1 MASIAMKDLLEA
13 GVHFGHQT
21 RRWNP
26 KMKRYIYGSRN
37 GIYIIDLHQSLK
49 LFDDAQKFVQDIV
62 IGGGTILFVGTK
74 KQASDAVAEAATRS
88 RQYYVNSRWLGGML
102 TNFRTI
108 QSRIGRLRELE
119 SMEREGIFLKLTK
132 KEAALLTEEKERL
145 ERFLGGIKEMP
156 RLPACLF
163 IVDLKKEH
171 IAVKEA
177 RLLGIPIVAI
187 VDTNC
192 DPDEVDY
199 VIPGNDDAIRAIKLI
214 SNKIADAI
222 IEVKQHEWQDDTATD
237 ADTAAFVLTDE
248 EVAGGLTPEAR
259 RKQMEEDAKGLGFDY
274 DAEGRVQVPEA
285 DAAAFSEENAAPGAT
300 LADQIVENAE
310 SKSADLQDDTAAQGT
325 GDANVMDAGE
335 VTQIIADETGNGD
348 AQVNI
353 GSGISTGSTTSNA
366 NPSN

>member
-1 MASIAMKDLLEA
+1 MATIAMKDLLEA

-62 IGGGTILFVGTK
+62 LGGGHVLFVGTK
-74 KQASDAVAEAATRS
+74 KQAADAVNEAATRS
-88 RQYYVNSRWLGGML
+88 RQYFVNARWLGGML

-108 QSRIGRLRELE
+108 QSRIKRLRDLE
-119 SMEREGIFLKLTK
+119 MMERDGTFLKLTK
-132 KEAALLTEEKERL
+132 KEAAVLTEEKDRL
-145 ERFLGGIKEMP
+145 ERFLGGIKDMP
-156 RLPACLF
+156 TLPAALF

-177 RLLGIPIVAI
+177 RALGIPIVAI

-192 DPDEVDY
+192 DPDEADY

-222 IEVKQHEWQDDTATD
+222 IEVKQHEWEELPDATI
-237 ADTAAFVLTDE
+237 TAAYLENTAPSEMTAED
-248 EVAGGLTPEAR
+248 R
-259 RKQMEEDAKGLGFDY
+259 RRQMELDAQGAGFGAEAGPGVADESAPVAQSVG
-274 DAEGRVQVPEA
+274 DAPAATVEEGG
-285 DAAAFSEENAAPGAT
+285 DFAAQTAPGSD
-300 LADQIVENAE
+300 DQ
-310 SKSADLQDDTAAQGT
+310 
-325 GDANVMDAGE
+325 
-335 VTQIIADETGNGD
+335 
-348 AQVNI
+348 
-353 GSGISTGSTTSNA
+353 
-366 NPSN
+366 